1 MASGIRWVRPP
12 SVLIA
17 ALNQYEDRLLAAV
30 LQLARYF
37 EPILEDYAKEHK
49 PWQNRTGNAQ
59 QSLFTASE
67 LANDVVTLYLS
78 HGVEYGIY
86 LETRWA
92 GKYAII
98 LSTLQAHQGQIL
110 GMLQD
115 LVR

>member
-17 ALNQYEDRLLAAV
+17 ALDEYENRLLGAV
-30 LQLARYF
+30 HQLARYF
-37 EPILEDYAKEHK
+37 EPILENHAKQHA
-49 PWQNRTGNAQ
+49 PWTDRTGNAR

-78 HGVEYGIY
+78 HGMEYGVY

-98 LSTLQAHQGQIL
+98 LPTLQAHQGQIL
-110 GMLQD
+110 GMLQE